1 MWNKIKGLFKK
12 TWFNVIVIFLL
23 TGLVFWYTMKDNY
36 NEILDMFRH
45 ANLWMVLVIVLLC
58 TIERGLLGWGLMVE
72 CHQSHPQYKWSQG
85 FINAYVA
92 GFFNNVTPSAS
103 GGQFFQMLIF
113 RKQGIPISNSVG
125 VLWLDFIVYQ
135 TTMSIYVLVLLLL
148 KFDYY
153 YSNYSQFFLIV
164 LFGFLISSA
173 IIGFLWLLAMS
184 KRFYTWLTTKGI
196 LIGAKLH
203 LVRDKEK
210 TLAKL
215 DKQLE
220 AFSKE
225 IVVLKT
231 HRKMIL
237 MLAFENAVRLTI
249 YWSIPFL
256 CAIALN
262 VPVGWDM
269 WLDMLALASFVAMV
283 NAFLPMPGSSGGTEA
298 TFVLMFSTI
307 LGKVDATS
315 VMVLWRVMTFYLTLL
330 FGGIIYAYANS
341 RKSIVYPEDE
351 YLYKNEENRN
361 RLEDFKKEEEEV
373 NSL

>member
-36 NEILDMFRH
+36 SEIIDMFKH
-45 ANLWMVLVIVLLC
+45 ANLLIVFGIVLLC
-58 TIERGLLGWGLMVE
+58 VLERWLLGWGLMTE
-72 CHQSHPQYKWSQG
+72 CRQSHPKYKWSQG
-85 FINAYVA
+85 FVNAYVA

-113 RKQGIPISNSVG
+113 RKQGIPFSNSVG

-148 KFDYY
+148 RFDYY

-164 LFGFLISSA
+164 IFGFLVSSA

-203 LVRDKEK
+203 LVKDKEK
-210 TLAKL
+210 TLANL

-220 AFSKE
+220 VFSKE

-231 HRKMIL
+231 HRKMII
-237 MLAFENAVRLTI
+237 MLAIENAVRLTI

-256 CAIALN
+256 CAKALN
-262 VPVGWDM
+262 VPVGLDR

-341 RKSIVYPEDE
+341 RETIVYNEDE
-351 YLYKNEENRN
+351 ILLKNEENRN
-361 RLEDFKKEEEEV
+361 ALEDFKKEQKEG